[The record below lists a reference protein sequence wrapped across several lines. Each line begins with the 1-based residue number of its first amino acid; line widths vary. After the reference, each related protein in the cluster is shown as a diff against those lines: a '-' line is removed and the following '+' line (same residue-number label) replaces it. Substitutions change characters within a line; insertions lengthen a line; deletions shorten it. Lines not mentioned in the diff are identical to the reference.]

1 MATAKWFRVVVKG
14 AWIALLLGL
23 VQGQRAASAAP
34 PAAASA
40 AAPVSASA
48 SAPAAARASAPVPA
62 DAVTPRLAELRA
74 RAGKPEAVT
83 ALLGALDLWDEVAL
97 MRAAERLGDR
107 ARGAALQ
114 KALGLVTE
122 WSIIGPFD
130 NEGRG
135 GHDTPYAPETRAGD
149 ESQAEQRGKERMV
162 AWRRYGLPVIDG
174 LVSFDATLRPDE
186 NVVGYARAYVKS
198 DKARTIAVRTGS
210 AGALKVWVNRALVVS
225 RDVYR
230 PLGFD
235 QDAGLAKLDK
245 GWNSILVKASALE
258 DAWLFRLRLTTPE
271 GAPLVLE
278 QAWGG
283 VTQID
288 DLPAGARPAS
298 ELAGVVGLERAQS
311 AGKPVAGKLR
321 ELGELLRARTR
332 GAGAK
337 QAALWADLGDYLAEV
352 SPDERTAETA
362 RAALTQAVQLAAAT
376 DPARGGY
383 RIALAGVI
391 EDANQRRG
399 ELQHAADDAAAVKD
413 DATWVRAQIALGHAY
428 QAAGRD
434 RLAEDAWRA
443 AIARAGS
450 DAGSV
455 LGARMALIRAVAA
468 HGLSAFALAQAEALE
483 AVSAPAGR
491 SEPTRLVLE
500 LARDLG
506 RPARARTAL
515 EALLPAHAD
524 EVNLYA
530 QASELAFERGE
541 VAEGVAWLDRALALR
556 PGSSALTLAKAS
568 ALEDAGKL
576 GDAVAAVDATQ
587 QTLPEDAG
595 LHERA
600 GRLLIQ
606 KGDRAAGIARLL
618 RALELKPQNPPLRQ
632 YLALIDPTQDKGL
645 EKLYGRDPA
654 AIIKKHAKLA
664 PAGEPGVVLLD
675 AQVTRVHENGLSE
688 VYHQRLIKVLDDTGR
703 DALME
708 QSISF
713 TPDTQSVDVLAARVH
728 KPSGAIVEASGR
740 GERTI
745 SEPWYNMYYDY
756 RAVAFEWSSLQVGDV
771 IELEYVVSD
780 VGRRNLFND
789 YFGDVT
795 YLAERMRRA
804 ETDIVL
810 VTPRDRTFYFNQP
823 RLPGLQA
830 TVDVQ
835 GEQRIYRFRA
845 FDTGRLLDEPAAPGA
860 TEITPYL
867 HVSTYKSWEDVGRWW
882 WGLVKD
888 QLTPDDALRAA
899 ARAAVAGI
907 PAGDDLAK
915 MKAIHSLAVK
925 STRYIALEFGIHGW
939 KPYRVTQ
946 VFQRKFGDCKD
957 KASLIV
963 ALLGEVGIEAHLV
976 IVRTRR
982 NGDIAIEPASLAVFD
997 HAIAYVPK
1005 FDLYLD
1011 GTAEFSGSYELPA
1024 QDQGATVLVVDQKG
1038 GARLTKTPVYGA
1050 NKNRTAR
1057 KLDITLAVE
1066 GDAAGSAE
1074 VAETVDV
1081 TGQQAATWRSYYQ
1094 SKDERRERYEQV
1106 WNAWHPGSRAE
1117 SVELPTLEDLEQPI
1131 HATAKV
1137 VVPTMLTRDGT
1148 AWSAFASA
1156 RESEFARGYARLS
1169 SRQYDLVLDF
1179 PWEQEEELT
1188 FRLPLGTRA
1197 GALPKESKLNSDFG
1211 FFTLRVVGDQPG
1223 KVVVS
1228 YTLSIVKERIAKKDY
1243 PEFRK
1248 WLLGVDAALNQRIVV
1263 VAQ

>member
-1 MATAKWFRVVVKG
+1 M
-14 AWIALLLGL
+14 
-23 VQGQRAASAAP
+23 
-34 PAAASA
+34 
-40 AAPVSASA
+40 
-48 SAPAAARASAPVPA
+48 
-62 DAVTPRLAELRA
+62 
-74 RAGKPEAVT
+74 
-83 ALLGALDLWDEVAL
+83 
-97 MRAAERLGDR
+97 
-107 ARGAALQ
+107 
-114 KALGLVTE
+114 
-122 WSIIGPFD
+122 
-130 NEGRG
+130 
-135 GHDTPYAPETRAGD
+135 
-149 ESQAEQRGKERMV
+149 
-162 AWRRYGLPVIDG
+162 
-174 LVSFDATLRPDE
+174 
-186 NVVGYARAYVKS
+186 
-198 DKARTIAVRTGS
+198 
-210 AGALKVWVNRALVVS
+210 
-225 RDVYR
+225 
-230 PLGFD
+230 
-235 QDAGLAKLDK
+235 
-245 GWNSILVKASALE
+245 
-258 DAWLFRLRLTTPE
+258 
-271 GAPLVLE
+271 
-278 QAWGG
+278 
-283 VTQID
+283 
-288 DLPAGARPAS
+288 
-298 ELAGVVGLERAQS
+298 
-311 AGKPVAGKLR
+311 
-321 ELGELLRARTR
+321 
-332 GAGAK
+332 
-337 QAALWADLGDYLAEV
+337 
-352 SPDERTAETA
+352 
-362 RAALTQAVQLAAAT
+362 
-376 DPARGGY
+376 
-383 RIALAGVI
+383 
-391 EDANQRRG
+391 
-399 ELQHAADDAAAVKD
+399 
-413 DATWVRAQIALGHAY
+413 
-428 QAAGRD
+428 
-434 RLAEDAWRA
+434 
-443 AIARAGS
+443 
-450 DAGSV
+450 
-455 LGARMALIRAVAA
+455 
-468 HGLSAFALAQAEALE
+468 
-483 AVSAPAGR
+483 
-491 SEPTRLVLE
+491 LE

-515 EALLPAHAD
+515 ETLLPAHAD

-618 RALELKPQNPPLRQ
+618 RALELRPQNPPLRQ

-823 RLPGLQA
+823 KLPGLEA
-830 TVDVQ
+830 SVDVQ

-845 FDTGRLLDEPAAPGA
+845 FNTGRLLDEPAAPGA

-867 HVSTYKSWEDVGRWW
+867 HVSTYKTWEDVGRWW

-888 QLTPDDALRAA
+888 QLTTDDALRAA

-907 PAGDDLAK
+907 PAGDELAK

-1057 KLDITLAVE
+1057 KLDLTLAVE

-1074 VAETVDV
+1074 VAETVEV

-1131 HATAKV
+1131 RATAKV
-1137 VVPTMLTRDGT
+1137 VVPTLLTRDGA
-1148 AWSAFASA
+1148 AWTAFASA

-1179 PWEQEEELT
+1179 PWQQEEELT

-1223 KVVVS
+1223 KVVIS

-1248 WLLGVDAALNQRIVV
+1248 WLLSVDAALNQRLVV